1 MKAYIFRGM
10 LLAGLVTLAGGTFA
24 APVPT
29 GGQWDKFDISIGGF
43 TSRTSSSITI
53 NNTNTGLGAS
63 IDLEDTLAVESK
75 FDTVRLDSLY
85 RWGPTDRHQIEFHYF
100 NNDREGVRT
109 LTQDITIGDI
119 TYKAGET
126 LTTSLDLEFAN
137 IDYAYAVVQTDIVR
151 LAVSGGLHI
160 TKVGLSID
168 SNIGPGFQEQEEAT
182 APLPV
187 IGLRL
192 DVALAKNWKL
202 KTRTDLFYLEFEEFT
217 GGLSDSYLGVEWN
230 PFKHVGFGLGYNHVT
245 YRVEASKTDSAGLD
259 WNGKINLDVSG
270 LLLYAKYFF

>member
-1 MKAYIFRGM
+1 M
-10 LLAGLVTLAGGTFA
+10 LLFGLVSLAGGVFA

-29 GGQWDKFDISIGGF
+29 GGQWDKFNISIGGF
-43 TSRTSSSITI
+43 TSRTSSSIQL
-53 NNTNTGLGAS
+53 NNTNTGVGAS

-75 FDTVRLDSLY
+75 FDTVRIDSLY
-85 RWGPTDRHQIEFHYF
+85 RWGQTGRHQIEFHYF
-100 NNDREGVRT
+100 NNDRDGTRT
-109 LTQDITIGDI
+109 LTQDVTIGDI

-126 LTTSLDLEFAN
+126 LKTSLDLEFAN
-137 IDYAYAVVQTDIVR
+137 IDYAYAFVQDDRVR
-151 LAVSGGLHI
+151 LAVSGGLHL
-160 TKVGLSID
+160 TRVGLSID
-168 SNIGPGFQEQEEAT
+168 SDIGPGFQEQEDVT

-217 GGLSDSYLGVEWN
+217 GALSDTYLGVEWN
-230 PFKHVGFGLGYNHVT
+230 PFKHVGFGLGWNNVN
-245 YRVEASKTDSAGLD
+245 YRVEASQTDSAGLD
-259 WNGKINLDVSG
+259 WNGKINLNING